1 MYCNIY
7 IYMYKCVMYTSYI
20 CICIE
25 PCMWEK
31 QMMVSTY
38 IIYLKIKRYTQVRN
52 VLIWMIYIY
61 IYWYWYRKETCVY
74 MSIFIL
80 QLKLIDVDLFHPW
93 ILYIS
98 TKWDWSKGWTFQ
110 GTSQTLGF
118 LRLWGHGHCPRFHVQ
133 LGVRCHWRHL
143 LHFFLQVRFAYV

>member
-1 MYCNIY
+1 
-7 IYMYKCVMYTSYI
+7 
-20 CICIE
+20 
-25 PCMWEK
+25 
-31 QMMVSTY
+31 MMVSTY

-61 IYWYWYRKETCVY
+61 IYIDIDIEKKTCVY

-98 TKWDWSKGWTFQ
+98 TKWDWSKG
-110 GTSQTLGF
+110 
-118 LRLWGHGHCPRFHVQ
+118 
-133 LGVRCHWRHL
+133 
-143 LHFFLQVRFAYV
+143 